1 MRYLSGELPAQES
14 EEFEARLADD
24 LAAAEALSRAVLL
37 QESLAACASD
47 LHHPALILPPASL
60 PVAETSPGAKGWR
73 ERTLVRRLVYG
84 MLATLSAAVLFA
96 VGWIGR
102 GALGLQPPEGSELT
116 LTTSTGV
123 QDASM
128 SESELLDPLLSA
140 WILLADDEPMP
151 TEEPVFDLG
160 VEPPIE
166 LVEASERGVPAWMI
180 AALLTSSEPAPP
192 GEGLPA
198 AQDPEWE
205 EL

>member
-1 MRYLSGELPAQES
+1 MRYLSGELSES
-14 EEFEARLADD
+14 EAAEFEATLAND

-37 QESLAACASD
+37 QESLAACAAD
-47 LHHPALILPPASL
+47 LHHPALAPSAASL
-60 PVAETSPGAKGWR
+60 PAAEANRGTRGWR

-84 MLATLSAAVLFA
+84 LLATASAAVLFA

-102 GALGLQPPEGSELT
+102 GALGLQPPEGADLT
-116 LTTSTGV
+116 LSTSTGAR
-123 QDASM
+123 DASTAG
-128 SESELLDPLLSA
+128 SDLLDPLLSA
-140 WILLADDEPMP
+140 WILLADDEPLP

-160 VEPPIE
+160 VEPSVE

-180 AALLTSSEPAPP
+180 AALLTSSEAAPP
-192 GEGLPA
+192 SEGLPA